1 MRVLFICSSN
11 LIRSPTAERHFADR
25 PGIETLSAGISDDA
39 LRPLTAEVIDWAD
52 LILTMEEGY
61 ADTVRERFADAL
73 GDTPMASLDVPDKF
87 RRDSP
92 ELIALLEQQCAQ
104 WLPASGKQVR

>member
-25 PGIETLSAGISDDA
+25 PGIETMSAGVGSDA
-39 LRPLTAEVIDWAD
+39 IRPLTAALVTWAD

-61 ADTVRERFADAL
+61 ADQVRDRFADEL
-73 GDTPMASLDVPDKF
+73 SDTPMVSLDVPDRFK
-87 RRDSP
+87 RDGAD
-92 ELIALLEQQCAQ
+92 LKALLECRCRKWFCPQSQ
-104 WLPASGKQVR
+104 

>member
-25 PGIETLSAGISDDA
+25 PGIETMSAGVGSDA
-39 LRPLTAEVIDWAD
+39 IRPLTAALVIWAD

-61 ADTVRERFADAL
+61 ADQVRDRFADEL
-73 GDTPMASLDVPDKF
+73 GDTPMESLTVPDRFK
-87 RRDSP
+87 RNSP
-92 ELIALLEQQCAQ
+92 DLIRLLEQQCTH
-104 WLPASGKQVR
+104 WLP

>member
-11 LIRSPTAERHFADR
+11 LIRSPTAERHFANH
-25 PGIETLSAGISDDA
+25 PGIETLSAGIGADA
-39 LRPLTAEVIDWAD
+39 LRPLTAELIDWAD

-61 ADTVRERFADAL
+61 ADHVRERFADAL

-87 RRDSP
+87 RRDAP
-92 ELIALLEQQCAQ
+92 ELIALLEQQCAG
-104 WLPASGKQVR
+104 WISGTGQQVR